1 MMHVTLCLKR
11 IGDGG
16 GGEGGGG
23 GGRWGGVGG
32 GGGRWGEVVGGGI
45 KLSELRI
52 CAEARTEE
60 FLAAGQAGKATF

>member
-1 MMHVTLCLKR
+1 MHMHDACHSVSEEDS
-11 IGDGG
+11 GWGWGWGWGG
-16 GGEGGGG
+16 L
-23 GGRWGGVGG
+23 GVGG
-32 GGGRWGEVVGGGI
+32 VI